1 MKSQII
7 YRISDRGG
15 MEPTES
21 LSLLTTCQVSNQ
33 VDQEQ
38 YRILCNNQGSILFLY
53 ESPGNCEVLDT
64 HGDSNDADAGRHQT
78 APRILSR

>member
-1 MKSQII
+1 
-7 YRISDRGG
+7 

-21 LSLLTTCQVSNQ
+21 LSVLTTCQVSNQ

-38 YRILCNNQGSILFLY
+38 YRILCNDQGSILFLY
-53 ESPGNCEVLDT
+53 ELPGNCEVLDT
-64 HGDSNDADAGRHQT
+64 QGDNSDADAGRHQT